1 MTLLDAPK
9 YDAAASQ
16 RRMLAMYGFLGGF
29 VLLFIAAWLAVGHP
43 FDAPWTWW
51 TYWSGEHAAEK
62 LLRTVEKND
71 LPAAYAIWENDEH
84 WQEHKDSF
92 PYSYDR
98 FAAAFGPASQEN
110 DYGTISS
117 HQLVVARTLVG
128 GDLVVGAMINGR
140 KSKPLFL
147 AYDHKTH
154 RLTFS
159 PMELTIDQ

>member
-71 LPAAYAIWENDEH
+71 LPAAYAIW
-84 WQEHKDSF
+84 
-92 PYSYDR
+92 
-98 FAAAFGPASQEN
+98 
-110 DYGTISS
+110 
-117 HQLVVARTLVG
+117 
-128 GDLVVGAMINGR
+128 
-140 KSKPLFL
+140 
-147 AYDHKTH
+147 
-154 RLTFS
+154 
-159 PMELTIDQ
+159 